1 MLKYQI
7 DLSGRLP
14 ITRER
19 AARIAST
26 ASRFSSTLTL
36 ERDGI
41 VLNVK
46 SMIGLLSQSFP
57 KDGKM
62 ELVAD
67 GEDEREALEAVTGE
81 LQKER
86 G

>member
-1 MLKYQI
+1 MLKCRI
-7 DLSGRLP
+7 DLSSRLP

-26 ASRFSSTLTL
+26 ASHFASTLTL
-36 ERDGI
+36 EKDGI

-57 KDGKM
+57 KDGVM
-62 ELVAD
+62 FLVAD
-67 GEDEREALEAVTGE
+67 GEDEVAASEAVFAEIVG
-81 LQKER
+81 
-86 G
+86 